1 MSEQEKKWQRI
12 YDLFDT
18 ETKPVSLSTVYKAMK
33 NFFTEKELFNEKREW
48 RIEQKN
54 EKKAF

>member
-1 MSEQEKKWQRI
+1 MNEKETKPQRI
-12 YDLFDT
+12 YDLLNAD
-18 ETKPVSLSTVYKAMK
+18 TKPTFLFLPYTKQRIS
-33 NFFTEKELFNEKREW
+33 FTEKELFKEMREW